1 MVGSTVLP
9 GERTGVL
16 DASAPETRGMNETNI
31 SPKQQAKKEN
41 ARISRPHEQP
51 GGTPGPE
58 EEAGERPQT
67 SNGVRPAEAA
77 KVAVHQT
84 PRSRS
89 QRFPRAFRLRQ
100 HREFLTV
107 QRKGKRQTTP
117 HFVVI
122 TRPKKNL
129 PSRLGITTS
138 RKVGIAPDRN
148 RIRRLVRECFRRR
161 GQVGPPSDVVVIA
174 LPGAAGLTYREVA
187 DEIVRALSAAW
198 NRRR

>member
-1 MVGSTVLP
+1 
-9 GERTGVL
+9 
-16 DASAPETRGMNETNI
+16 MNETNI
-31 SPKQQAKKEN
+31 SPKQQAKEEN
-41 ARISRPHEQP
+41 TRISRPHEQP

-58 EEAGERPQT
+58 EEAGERSQA
-67 SNGVRPAEAA
+67 SDGVRSAEAT
-77 KVAVHQT
+77 KVAGH
-84 PRSRS
+84 RSPPLRS
-89 QRFPRAFRLRQ
+89 ERFPRAFRLRQ

-161 GQVGPPSDVVVIA
+161 GQVGPPCDVVVIA
-174 LPGAAGLTYREVA
+174 LPGAAGLTYRQVA
-187 DEIVRALSAAW
+187 GEIVRALSVA
-198 NRRR
+198 RDRHR